1 YQRLLASLGAPP
13 ASEWDARDLAAM
25 LTKERV
31 DTLLVTNVDST
42 HAGHIVTALEAGCDV
57 VTEKP
62 MTVDVASC
70 RQILDAVARTGRH
83 VTVAFNDRYNPIHEQ
98 VRRLLAEGVVGDI
111 GSVHFEWLL
120 DVRHGADY
128 FRRWHRDKRNSGGLL
143 VHKATHHFDLVNWW
157 LDSFPARV
165 YASGE
170 LFFYGENGARRGYDR
185 GYRRAH
191 GAAAAAGDPFALRLE
206 DSPKY
211 RDLYL

>member
-1 YQRLLASLGAPP
+1 ADVNPARVASYQRLLASLGAPP

-31 DTLLVTNVDST
+31 DTLLVTTVDST

-83 VTVAFNDRYNPIHEQ
+83 VTVAFNYRYNPIHEQ

-128 FRRWHRDKRNSGGLL
+128 FRRW
-143 VHKATHHFDLVNWW
+143 
-157 LDSFPARV
+157 
-165 YASGE
+165 
-170 LFFYGENGARRGYDR
+170 
-185 GYRRAH
+185 
-191 GAAAAAGDPFALRLE
+191 
-206 DSPKY
+206 
-211 RDLYL
+211 